1 MAQAELHL
9 HLEGSVEP
17 ETLLQ
22 LDPAL
27 TLADIAEAYRFTDF
41 AGFIGAFKWVTQRL
55 GSPEDYAL
63 VTAALCR
70 KLAQED
76 ITYAEITLAAGVVIW
91 KKEDLAAIYAAVRAA
106 AAASTIEVYWNLDSI
121 RHFGPDLAWQV
132 AQFAA
137 GETAN
142 GVVSIGIG
150 GDEIAGPAKWFVEV
164 YRFARES
171 GLRLTAH
178 AGETAGSESVW
189 SALEIGAERIGHGI
203 RSIDDPVLVEH
214 LAKHRIPLEVSITGN
229 LRTGA
234 VASIADHPLR
244 KLYDAGV
251 PITLNTDDPA
261 IFGTTLARE
270 FALAREFFGFT
281 EDELD
286 EIRRNAWEFRFLR
299 EMESPSQEVSAR
311 REG

>member
-17 ETLLQ
+17 ETLMQ

-27 TLADIAEAYRFTDF
+27 TPTDIAEAYRFADF
-41 AGFIGAFKWVTQRL
+41 AGFIGAFRWVTQRL
-55 GSPEDYAL
+55 RSPEDYAL
-63 VTAALCR
+63 ATAALCR

-91 KKEDLAAIYAAVRAA
+91 KEQDLAAIYAAVRASA
-106 AAASTIEVYWNLDSI
+106 SASTIEVHWNLDSI

-137 GETAN
+137 GELGN

-150 GDEIAGPAKWFVEV
+150 GDEIAGPAEWFGEV
-164 YRFARES
+164 YQFARAR

-178 AGETAGSESVW
+178 AGETAGPESVW

-203 RSIDDPVLVEH
+203 RSINDPVLVEH
-214 LAKHRIPLEVSITGN
+214 LAKCRIPLEVSIASN

-234 VASIADHPLR
+234 VASLADHPLR

-251 PITLNTDDPA
+251 CITLNTDDPA
-261 IFGTTLARE
+261 IFGTTLAHE
-270 FALAREFFGFT
+270 FAVAGEFLGFS
-281 EDELD
+281 ENELD

-299 EMESPSQEVSAR
+299 ERESPSQEVSAR
-311 REG
+311 RES